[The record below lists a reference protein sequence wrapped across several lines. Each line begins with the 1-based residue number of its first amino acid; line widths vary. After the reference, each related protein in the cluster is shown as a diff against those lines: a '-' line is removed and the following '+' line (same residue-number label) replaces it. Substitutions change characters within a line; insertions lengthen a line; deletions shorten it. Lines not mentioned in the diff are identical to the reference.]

1 MTKKAV
7 QRPVTVRK
15 KETGIYVSFID
26 FAHYGCFQQKNI
38 LSECVKFRKKNT
50 SHSKISF
57 LLSALEYLHSP
68 LCLLNSLC
76 MNSKKKKKDV
86 PGFSV
91 NCLSKNI
98 FPTTKSFVW
107 WKRFC
112 FLSQITKL
120 WRELWKLPVSINYF
134 HWKCPIKNAT
144 CTSFK
149 YEKKKISKSER
160 SCHTIT
166 MYDWCISTPL

>member
-7 QRPVTVRK
+7 QRPVTERK

-26 FAHYGCFQQKNI
+26 FVHYGCFQQKKI
-38 LSECVKFRKKNT
+38 LSECVKFRRKKIRIIPKFHFFSVHWSVFT
-50 SHSKISF
+50 ASCVYWILF
-57 LLSALEYLHSP
+57 VWIP
-68 LCLLNSLC
+68 
-76 MNSKKKKKDV
+76 KKKDV

-120 WRELWKLPVSINYF
+120 WRELWQLPVSINYF
-134 HWKCPIKNAT
+134 HWKCLIKNAT

-149 YEKKKISKSER
+149 YEKKNQ
-160 SCHTIT
+160 
-166 MYDWCISTPL
+166 